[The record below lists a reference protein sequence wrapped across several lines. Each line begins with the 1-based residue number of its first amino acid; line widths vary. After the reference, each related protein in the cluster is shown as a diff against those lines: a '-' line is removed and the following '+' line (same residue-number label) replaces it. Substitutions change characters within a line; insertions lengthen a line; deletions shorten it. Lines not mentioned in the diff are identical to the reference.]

1 MRDCLSA
8 SADSPN
14 RSSLTRSRPCTDYRR
29 KRRQHPELYEALAT
43 SDGLAAP
50 EPNGAASIAS
60 EQTPLLSSF
69 SAHAPL
75 EAALSP
81 ALQRTKD
88 VLSYAG
94 GFVLIV
100 VVGVVA
106 WFVNAKAARK
116 GRVEEVWDT
125 SAQVVGWISAFL
137 YRASCVLHGLGPPL
151 DRRDAAQG

>member
-1 MRDCLSA
+1 VLSPPSLDQGRQTLTCAA
-8 SADSPN
+8 SPA
-14 RSSLTRSRPCTDYRR
+14 TDYRR
-29 KRRQHPELYEALAT
+29 KRRQHPELYESLAT
-43 SDGLAAP
+43 SDGLAPP
-50 EPNGAASIAS
+50 EANGAPSIAS

-106 WFVNAKAARK
+106 WFLNAKAARK

-125 SAQVVGWISAFL
+125 SAQIVGWISAFL
-137 YRASCVLHGLGPPL
+137 YRASSFHCSSSRA
-151 DRRDAAQG
+151 RRRRVRRRG